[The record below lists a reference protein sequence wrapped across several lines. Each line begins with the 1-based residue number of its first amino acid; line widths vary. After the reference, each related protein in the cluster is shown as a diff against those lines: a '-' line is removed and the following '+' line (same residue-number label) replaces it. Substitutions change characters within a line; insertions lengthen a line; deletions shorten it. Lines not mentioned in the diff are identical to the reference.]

1 MFAALANL
9 SCALG
14 LFFMGARFLTEQLKT
29 LTSRRLRLSAL
40 RWTRNRWMGFAWGL
54 VAGSIMQSMTVLTLL
69 VISMLKSDLAS
80 SRRMFPILIGGSVG
94 VTLLVPIVMLDVKLI
109 AMYALGITGLLT
121 LIMKSML
128 ASRYRAMASAC
139 FGLGMIVLGLIM
151 FRESVVPLATH
162 PWFQQ
167 LIEMTGDSLLLPL
180 LSGMVLTFVMQS
192 RAPASLAGI
201 SMAAAG
207 FIGIHQVIMIFCG
220 ACLGSSLILYLLTMS
235 ITGRVRQVAMY
246 QVFHNVLVNAI
257 VVPLTCIEAYL
268 EVPLLAA
275 AMRAGGLS
283 LEQNL
288 AIYLVFLECFTAM
301 FRLASLGV
309 VVRWLERGWPSTE
322 IETLAKPR
330 FIHDQALDDAEA
342 ALRLAD
348 LEQRR
353 LLEMLSRYLDAVRR
367 GIEPSELRE
376 SAKELLNRIQEFLD
390 DLAAHCPDHEMDA
403 HHSLLTRQK
412 LFIWLEQQVIDL
424 CDVLHR
430 LPPGSPLAT
439 WSLSL
444 VEGIDVVLLVL
455 IDTLASDDAA
465 AWPSTTQ
472 LMGDRSEL
480 LRRLRDVSL
489 KEEPPLTS
497 DERVKVLKLANIAE
511 HLFLLLSQLAHEYRL
526 ASGVDEAFL
535 DHAGL
540 EDPASVP
547 MARPNAPQAVLSLR
561 RFHTSPAR
569 HPARAGSR

>member
-1 MFAALANL
+1 MFVALAHL

-29 LTSRRLRLSAL
+29 LNSRRLRLSAL

-69 VISMLKSDLAS
+69 VISMLKSDMAS

-94 VTLLVPIVMLDVKLI
+94 VTLLMPIVMLDVKLI
-109 AMYALGITGLLT
+109 AMYALGITCFFT
-121 LIMKSML
+121 LILKSML
-128 ASRYRAMASAC
+128 VSRYRAMASAC
-139 FGLGMIVLGLIM
+139 FGLGMIVLGLTM
-151 FRESVVPLATH
+151 FRESVVPLAAH

-167 LIEMTGDSLLLPL
+167 IIERTGDSLLLPW

-192 RAPASLAGI
+192 RAPVSLAGI

-207 FIGIHQVIMIFCG
+207 FIGVDQVIMIFCG

-246 QVFHNVLVNAI
+246 QVFHNVSVNAI
-257 VVPLTCIEAYL
+257 IVPLICIEAYL

-275 AMRAGGLS
+275 AIRAGGLS
-283 LEQNL
+283 LGQKL

-301 FRLASLGV
+301 LRLATLGV
-309 VVRWLERGWPSTE
+309 VVRWLEHWWPSAE
-322 IETLAKPR
+322 IEILAKPQ
-330 FIHDQALDDAEA
+330 FIHDQAVDDAEA

-367 GIEPSELRE
+367 GTEPSELRE
-376 SAKELLNRIQEFLD
+376 SAQELRNRIQEFLD

-403 HHSLLTRQK
+403 HNAMMTRQK
-412 LFIWLEQQVIDL
+412 LFIWLEEQVIEL
-424 CDVLHR
+424 CDVLHG
-430 LPPGSPLAT
+430 LPPDSPGAT
-439 WSLSL
+439 WSVVL

-455 IDTLASDDAA
+455 IDTLASGDAA

-480 LRRLRDVSL
+480 LRRLRDTSL

-497 DERVKVLKLANIAE
+497 DERTKVLKLANISE
-511 HLFLLLSQLAHEYRL
+511 HVFLLMSQLAHEYRL
-526 ASGVDEAFL
+526 ASRIDEAFL
-535 DHAGL
+535 DRAGL
-540 EDPASVP
+540 EVEDPASVT
-547 MARPNAPQAVLSLR
+547 MARPNAPQAVSSL
-561 RFHTSPAR
+561 
-569 HPARAGSR
+569 